1 MELQFSANQQ
11 FQLDAIRSVVELF
24 EGQPQAAGAGTL
36 EDFLFGLSLTETG
49 LANRLMLTEEQLLEN
64 CRKVQAGNSLPP
76 SEALLPLMMDAGEA
90 FGFPNFTVEMETG
103 TGKTYVYLRTIYELN
118 KQYGFK
124 KFVVVVPSVA
134 IREGVLKN
142 LKITHAHLQGI
153 YNHESCSYSV
163 YDSGKVNALRNFALS
178 NAIEILV
185 INIDSFSKDTNG
197 NGANGGHGN
206 GDKKPKKS
214 KGNVINQIRET
225 GLRPI
230 EFIRATNPIVIV
242 DEPQNFETDIRKQ
255 ALARLNPLCTLR
267 YSATPRN
274 AYNLIYRLDPV
285 RALKEGRVKQIGV
298 IGVTDEFDANQAFVE
313 LEGFRISRRA
323 IAARLKIW
331 VNTAGGPAR
340 KSVVVRNGDDLYR
353 LSGGREMYKDGFIV
367 NALDA
372 EEEYVEFANDVK
384 VRSGRPHGT
393 PAETILRSQIR
404 ETVQRHFE
412 KEARLQHLGIK
423 VLSVL
428 FIDRVANYRTYAGD
442 GSPVKGKFALW
453 FEEVFEQYRARPE
466 YAGLYPF
473 DATQAHNGYFSQD
486 KQKHFKDSTEKG
498 SQDDNDAYA
507 LIMRDK
513 ERLLDPA
520 EPLRFIFSHSALR
533 EGWDNPNVFQICT
546 LAEISSQLKKRQEI
560 GRGLRLCVNAKGE
573 RVADSTIN
581 QLTIVANES
590 FEDFARALQTE
601 MEEQGIAF
609 GKEMV
614 HNERTKVIVRLKKG
628 YETDRN
634 FLDLWE
640 RIRERTRYRV
650 SYATGKLIDDA
661 VAAIRKLP
669 AIERPK
675 VVIARASLQI
685 TAQGVAGVE
694 TGRRAQV
701 ADGHYVMPDFIAQVQ
716 GKTSLSKSTVAS
728 ILLRCG
734 RLQDAVNNPQA
745 FIDQA
750 AGAVND
756 AKRALLVDGVE
767 YVKVEGLIY
776 EMRRFEEAD
785 LMELFAANVVAVH
798 KREKTLFSHI
808 AIDSASGPEKAFAQ
822 ACENNDDVHF
832 YIKLPRWFEVETPVG
847 PYNPDWA
854 LVYKNDQ
861 TLYFVAETKDTG
873 GKGPVSLALLRPLEQ
888 LKIECGKRHFDQFE
902 QVSFK
907 VVKRLADLIA

>member
-11 FQLDAIRSVVELF
+11 YQLDAIASVVELF
-24 EGQPQAAGAGTL
+24 EGQPQAAGT
-36 EDFLFGLSLTETG
+36 DFFGLNLTEKG
-49 LANRLMLTEEQLLEN
+49 LANRLLLTEEQLLEN
-64 CRKVQAGNSLPP
+64 CRKVQAANSLPR
-76 SEALLPLMMDAGEA
+76 SEALVPLAVDTGEA

-103 TGKTYVYLRTIYELN
+103 TGKTYVYLRTIYELS

-142 LKITHAHLQGI
+142 LKITHAHLQGL
-153 YNHESCSYSV
+153 YNHESCAFSV
-163 YDSGKVNALRNFALS
+163 YDSGKVTALRNFALS

-185 INIDSFSKDTNG
+185 INIDSFSKDSNGANG
-197 NGANGGHGN
+197 NGANGGNGN
-206 GDKKPKKS
+206 GGRKGKKS
-214 KGNVINQIRET
+214 KGNVINQLRET

-230 EFIRATNPIVIV
+230 EFIQAANPIVIV

-285 RALKEGRVKQIGV
+285 RALREGRVKQIGV
-298 IGVTDEFDANQAFVE
+298 IGVSDEFDANQAFVE
-313 LEGFRISRRA
+313 LEGFRTSRRA
-323 IAARLKIW
+323 ISARIKIW
-331 VNTAGGPAR
+331 VNTASGPAK
-340 KSVVVRNGDDLYR
+340 KSVVIRNGDDLYR
-353 LSGGREMYKDGFIV
+353 LSGERETYKDGFIV
-367 NALDA
+367 NAIDA
-372 EEEYVEFANDVK
+372 GEEYVEFANDVK
-384 VRSGRPHGT
+384 VRSGQPHGT
-393 PAETILRSQIR
+393 PAETLLRLQIR

-412 KEARLQHLGIK
+412 KEARLKPLGIK

-428 FIDRVANYRTYAGD
+428 FVDRVANYRAYAAG

-453 FEEVFEQYRARPE
+453 FEEVFEHYRAKPE

-473 DATQAHNGYFSQD
+473 DAAQAHNGYFSQD
-486 KQKHFKDSTEKG
+486 KQGRLKDSTEKG
-498 SQDDNDAYA
+498 SQDDNDTYA

-560 GRGLRLCVNAKGE
+560 GRGLRLCVNDKGE
-573 RVADSTIN
+573 RILDGTIN

-590 FEDFARALQTE
+590 FEDFARELQTE

-609 GKEMV
+609 KKEMV
-614 HNERTKVIVRLKKG
+614 HNERNKVTVRLKKG
-628 YETDRN
+628 YEADRN

-640 RIRERTRYRV
+640 RIRERTRYGVR
-650 SYATGKLIDDA
+650 YATGELIDDA
-661 VAAIRKLP
+661 VAAIRGLP
-669 AIERPK
+669 PIERPK
-675 VVIARASLQI
+675 VVIARADLRI
-685 TAQGVAGVE
+685 TGQGVAGVE
-694 TGRRAQV
+694 VRRRTQV
-701 ADGHYVMPDFIAQVQ
+701 ADSHYVMPDFIAQVQ
-716 GKTSLSKSTVAS
+716 GKTSLSKSTVAF
-728 ILLRCG
+728 ILLKSG
-734 RLQDAVNNPQA
+734 RLQDAINNPQA

-750 AGAVND
+750 AGAIND
-756 AKRALLVDGVE
+756 TKRALLVEGVE
-767 YVKVEGLIY
+767 YVKVDDLVY

-785 LMELFAANVVAVH
+785 LTELFEANVVAVH
-798 KREKTLFSHI
+798 KQEKTLFSHI

-832 YIKLPRWFEVETPVG
+832 YIKLPRWFEIETPVG
-847 PYNPDWA
+847 RYTPDWA
-854 LVYKNDQ
+854 LVYRNDR

-873 GKGPVSLALLRPLEQ
+873 VKGPVSLSLLRPLER
-888 LKIECGKRHFDQFE
+888 LKIECGKRHFNQFE

-907 VVKRLADLIA
+907 VVKSLRELIA